1 MTFKPESY
9 STVSPYLLVNGA
21 QATIDFLATV
31 FGATRLHMM
40 PREDGKLRHGEVRIT
55 TPC

>member
-31 FGATRLHMM
+31 FGATRLRMV